1 MSTTVLLEGLAITE
15 AVEVP
20 IYSTVFIAILGTS
33 RSGAVLASLTVNL
46 LSYPVFL
53 YLLVPTAER
62 FLAPAPAVWAA
73 EVAVWGIETGL
84 LRAWL
89 RRDLGPLAT
98 VALLANASSFLIGLI
113 IL

>member
-1 MSTTVLLEGLAITE
+1 
-15 AVEVP
+15 
-20 IYSTVFIAILGTS
+20 
-33 RSGAVLASLTVNL
+33 
-46 LSYPVFL
+46 
-53 YLLVPTAER
+53 
-62 FLAPAPAVWAA
+62 VWAA
-73 EVAVWGIETGL
+73 EGAVWGIETGL